1 MIEETS
7 QEQWKHNYK
16 PVDWLVILQIFKIY
30 HLSLLY
36 FLPSFLP
43 QVKKK
48 KSVDKTFVY
57 FPMINFEEVK
67 LHNTRVF
74 FMEILQ
80 FFHGMASWSTCILPI
95 QSIYSHRIIR
105 IQSMITHP
113 FIHTCINLTQQ
124 LSLGGAGKRTL
135 CGIIHID
142 QKWSTIM
149 RYLMKILFL
158 KFCFGKCEVEW
169 SLNTLGR
176 FYQPSERGL
185 QKETSFAQRKLFY
198 QL

>member
-16 PVDWLVILQIFKIY
+16 PVHWLVILQIFKIY

-48 KSVDKTFVY
+48 NSVDKTFVY

-67 LHNTRVF
+67 PNNRRVF
-74 FMEILQ
+74 FYGNSSI
-80 FFHGMASWSTCILPI
+80 FSWHGVKEHMYITYSKYLFSSNHSNPVNDHWSP
-95 QSIYSHRIIR
+95 
-105 IQSMITHP
+105 
-113 FIHTCINLTQQ
+113 IHTCINLTQQ

-135 CGIIHID
+135 CGIIDID

-149 RYLMKILFL
+149 R
-158 KFCFGKCEVEW
+158 
-169 SLNTLGR
+169 
-176 FYQPSERGL
+176 
-185 QKETSFAQRKLFY
+185 
-198 QL
+198 